1 LAFLGGLLLNLMP
14 CVLPVLSMKALS
26 LIVGRDDR
34 HLLHGLAYTAGVLL
48 SFLALA
54 AVLVVLRRGGE
65 ALGWG
70 FQMQSPRTVA
80 ILSLLMALM
89 ALSLWGVFE
98 PGASFAGL
106 GSTSARGVAGSFLT
120 GVLAT
125 VVATPCTAPFMGS
138 AIGWALVLP
147 DARVFAVFAAL
158 AFGLAAPYL
167 AISGIPKA
175 RRFLPRPGEWMVVLK
190 QFFGFAMAA
199 TAVWLAWIVGR
210 LAGADSLALVAAL
223 WVVVALGAWILGRGA
238 LPHHSALRRNLS
250 RIAFL
255 ILVAGSVAV
264 AARHLPAQ
272 AQGLRAENAGEVF
285 RAGTLEELRGSR
297 KPWLLV
303 FTADWCLSC
312 QVNERVALETPAV
325 RRALEGKGVRVVK
338 ADWTARD
345 SVVSRAL
352 ESFGRQG
359 VPFYVL
365 SNGSTEHALPELLTA
380 STVLAALDSL

>member
-1 LAFLGGLLLNLMP
+1 
-14 CVLPVLSMKALS
+14 
-26 LIVGRDDR
+26 
-34 HLLHGLAYTAGVLL
+34 
-48 SFLALA
+48 
-54 AVLVVLRRGGE
+54 
-65 ALGWG
+65 
-70 FQMQSPRTVA
+70 
-80 ILSLLMALM
+80 
-89 ALSLWGVFE
+89 
-98 PGASFAGL
+98 
-106 GSTSARGVAGSFLT
+106 
-120 GVLAT
+120 
-125 VVATPCTAPFMGS
+125 
-138 AIGWALVLP
+138 
-147 DARVFAVFAAL
+147 
-158 AFGLAAPYL
+158 
-167 AISGIPKA
+167 
-175 RRFLPRPGEWMVVLK
+175 MVVLK

-272 AQGLRAENAGEVF
+272 AQGLRAENFTIKSGTNAGEVF